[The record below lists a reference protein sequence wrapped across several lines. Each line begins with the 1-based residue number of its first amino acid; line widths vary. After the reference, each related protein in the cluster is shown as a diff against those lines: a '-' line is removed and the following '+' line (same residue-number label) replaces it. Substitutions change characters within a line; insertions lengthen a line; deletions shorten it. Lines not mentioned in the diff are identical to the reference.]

1 MFESKFSFIGKIF
14 LLAFLFINLPSFFP
28 INIFE
33 VSYFLFFT
41 TTIFDTA
48 SLLVLSLS
56 ISKFIHVKNLK
67 LLEELNNKDNENSN
81 LSERINEFICQ
92 VKNDN
97 KLLFFSVIFFAII
110 TLIQPF
116 ILVFTLDKSD
126 IYASSVISSINKQF
140 NSQKK
145 ELEVLISKKDSDNIN
160 DINIRNFEDRIF
172 NLSKIKDENI
182 EQFLK
187 SNNKN
192 KFENV
197 KVIIRNFFLGLLWIL
212 CFYKIYKI

>member
-14 LLAFLFINLPSFFP
+14 LLAFLFINIPSLFP

-33 VSYFLFFT
+33 VSYYLVFT

-48 SLLVLSLS
+48 SLLVFSLS

-67 LLEELNNKDNENSN
+67 LLEDLNIKDNKNN
-81 LSERINEFICQ
+81 TFPKRINEFTLQ

-97 KLLFFSVIFFAII
+97 KLLLIITIFFVII

-116 ILVFTLDKSD
+116 ILVFNINKSD
-126 IYASSVISSINKQF
+126 NYASSVITSINNQF
-140 NSQKK
+140 NIQKK
-145 ELEVLISKKDSDNIN
+145 EIEVLISKEDSVSIDN
-160 DINIRNFEDRIF
+160 NIRNFEDRIL
-172 NLSKIKDENI
+172 NLSRIKNENI

-192 KFENV
+192 KFVNV
-197 KVIIRNFFLGLLWIL
+197 KIIIRNFLLGLLWVL